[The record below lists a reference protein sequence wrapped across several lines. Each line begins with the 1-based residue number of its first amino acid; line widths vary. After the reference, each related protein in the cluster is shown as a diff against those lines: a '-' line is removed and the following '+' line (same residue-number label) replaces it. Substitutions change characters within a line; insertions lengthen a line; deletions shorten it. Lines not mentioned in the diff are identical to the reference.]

1 MRINIHYILFH
12 LLLSLRGILR
22 IVCRIFI
29 LISIIAAIVMF
40 TDRTSVGYLLPL
52 LVLGIINW
60 LIMIYYDKLLFKI
73 KPEDMDLYL
82 S

>member
-1 MRINIHYILFH
+1 MRKNIHYILFH